1 MAVVILGL
9 VSSNLVEHGRGSLCL
24 LSVRRKNRGSR
35 MTQDFTE
42 PGSPEVCRLGRPATA
57 CGSPICTAFGADLH
71 EAEDLVQLPKPLKL
85 KHLQRRPDGGGNTCV
100 REQVRNATIRRCNL
114 PGAVAS
120 RR

>member
-71 EAEDLVQLPKPLKL
+71 EAAGSCPIAEAAQIEALATKT
-85 KHLQRRPDGGGNTCV
+85 RRR